1 MSETEKKW
9 YVLRAISGK
18 ENKVKEYVE
27 SEMKNTNLGQYVFQV
42 LIPTEKVYQIRNG
55 KKTIKERN
63 YLPGYVLIEAIL
75 TGDTVHQLKNMPNV
89 IGFLGGNTSKAT
101 PLRQS
106 EVNRIL
112 GTVDKLQENEEEL
125 NIPFYVG
132 ETVKVIAGPFKDFSG
147 VIEEVNNEKKK
158 LKVMVLIFG
167 RKTPLELSFMQV
179 EKEL

>member
-1 MSETEKKW
+1 MDKKW

-18 ENKVKEYVE
+18 ENKVREYIE
-27 SEMKNTNLGQYVFQV
+27 SEMKNTNLSQYVFQV

-55 KKTIKERN
+55 KKTIKERS
-63 YLPGYVLIEAIL
+63 YLPGYVLVEATL
-75 TGDTVHQLKNMPNV
+75 TGEVVHQLKNLPNV
-89 IGFLGGNTSKAT
+89 IGFLGDKTGDPI

-112 GTVDKLQENEEEL
+112 GTVDLLQQSEEEI
-125 NIPFYVG
+125 NIPYYVG
-132 ETVKVIAGPFKDFSG
+132 ENVKVISGPFNDFSG

-179 EKEL
+179 EKEQ

>member
-1 MSETEKKW
+1 MSEMDKKW

-18 ENKVKEYVE
+18 ENKVREYIE

-55 KKTIKERN
+55 KKTIKERS
-63 YLPGYVLIEAIL
+63 YLPGYVLVEATL
-75 TGDTVHQLKNMPNV
+75 TGEVVHQLKNLPNV
-89 IGFLGGNTSKAT
+89 IGFLGDKAGDPI

-112 GTVDKLQENEEEL
+112 GTVDLLQQSEEEI
-125 NIPFYVG
+125 NIPYYVG
-132 ETVKVIAGPFKDFSG
+132 ENVKVISGPFNDFSG

-179 EKEL
+179 EKEQ